1 VLLEFYR
8 RGRLAGGFE
17 TGVQHALARTLT
29 SPEFI
34 FRVERDP
41 ASAPGTVHRI
51 SDVELASRLSFFLWS
66 SIPDAALLDAA
77 SQGRLA
83 NPAVLEQQVRRMLA
97 DSRAEML
104 VDNFAGQWLY
114 LRNLKSVAPFVDEFP
129 DFDDDLRESMKRE
142 TELLIDSVIREDR
155 SVLDL
160 LTADYTFVNERL
172 AQHYGMPRV
181 YGSRFRRVPVQD
193 DARRGLLG
201 QAGILTV
208 TSNANR
214 TSPVRRGKW
223 ILENLLGS
231 PPPSPP
237 ANVPPLKEAGER
249 ERPLSMRGQMEQHRA
264 NPACAGCH
272 KLMDPLGFA
281 LERFDAV
288 GASRIRDAG
297 APIDTAVELADGT
310 AIDGPVALRQ
320 WLLRRPERF
329 VQTMTEKLLVY
340 ALGRGLVATD
350 MPTVRAIVRD
360 TSKQNYRFSAL
371 VLAVVRSAAF
381 QMRTTPSNADGPAA
395 VTASVR

>member
-1 VLLEFYR
+1 ML
-8 RGRLAGGFE
+8 
-17 TGVQHALARTLT
+17 
-29 SPEFI
+29 
-34 FRVERDP
+34 
-41 ASAPGTVHRI
+41 I
-51 SDVELASRLSFFLWS
+51 S
-66 SIPDAALLDAA
+66 
-77 SQGRLA
+77 
-83 NPAVLEQQVRRMLA
+83 
-97 DSRAEML
+97 
-104 VDNFAGQWLY
+104 NFAGQWLY
-114 LRNLKSVAPFVDEFP
+114 VRNLKSVAPFVDEFP
-129 DFDDDLRESMKRE
+129 DFDDDLRESMRRE
-142 TELLIDSVIREDR
+142 TEMLVESVIREDR

-201 QAGILTV
+201 HAGILTV

-249 ERPLSMRGQMEQHRA
+249 ERPLSMRGQMEQHRT

-288 GASRIRDAG
+288 GASRTRDAG
-297 APIDTAVELADGT
+297 AVIDTRVELADGT
-310 AIDGPVALRQ
+310 TIDGPVALRQ
-320 WLLRRPERF
+320 WMLRRPERF
-329 VQTMTEKLLVY
+329 VQTLTEKMLVY

-350 MPTVRAIVRD
+350 MPTVRGIVRD
-360 TSKQNYRFSAL
+360 ASKQNYRFSAL
-371 VLAVVRSAAF
+371 VMAVVRSVAF

-395 VTASVR
+395 VTASVH